1 MASIVSTVTV
11 AYVAK
16 SHKAVQDLDS
26 KSWFHCAAPIFEG
39 IPTGTR
45 LKLTVDSESN
55 KVVGGEV
62 LTPSQAAAAKPAKAS
77 KPAPVAPAPT
87 PAPALATATDTAGST
102 VCGYCG
108 VSRHNSH
115 YSAKQVRRECAE
127 RQFLKETA
135 TVVDDAVPASVLTY
149 ALWLAEA
156 PRTVFAATVK
166 GHEVIGGPAV
176 TPPTPPA
183 AAAPAPI
190 LAPAA
195 KPASKPATLKGG
207 KAATVKAD
215 KAIIQAGAA
224 LVAAPAPTSA
234 TGTWDGLFAQHA
246 SKTPGLFKF
255 VTAQDMPGAKGHGNW
270 IVATDPTVV
279 TGVLKAVVNDRVRVT
294 LSDATAKTPV
304 VTAFEILG
312 TAAAE
317 TGLVKGIATSGKQQ
331 APAPKGQK
339 ADKIVVAGRTARK
352 AATVAVAAADR
363 AEAAAAA
370 LVPAPAPVLTGTV
383 LTGPKQSKAAA
394 NKAARIAKLQEA
406 IAVGKAAKRG

>member
-87 PAPALATATDTAGST
+87 PAPALATTTDTAGST

-127 RQFLKETA
+127 RQFLRETA

-166 GHEVIGGPAV
+166 GHEVIGGPATPAP
-176 TPPTPPA
+176 TPPTTPA
-183 AAAPAPI
+183 A
-190 LAPAA
+190 APAA

-234 TGTWDGLFAQHA
+234 TSTWDGLFAQHA

-255 VTAQDMPGAKGHGNW
+255 VTGQDMPGAKGHGNW

-312 TAAAE
+312 TAAQE

-370 LVPAPAPVLTGTV
+370 LAPAPAPALTGTV

-406 IAVGKAAKRG
+406 IAVGKAKRA